1 MAKYKLH
8 YASLSDDYTK
18 EDIPSYKF
26 TSVMDMSKW
35 LMDLAVT
42 NESTPR
48 VYLMSFYDIQNEKDL
63 IFVTEYYDTIID
75 IIKNTHYS
83 FDVAFSDEIH
93 IQEYESYEAAYKVAL
108 SMKEDVTDLCY
119 NKD

>member
-1 MAKYKLH
+1 MKKYKLH

-18 EDIPSYKF
+18 EDIPTYKF
-26 TSVMDMSKW
+26 ASVMDMCNW

-42 NESTPR
+42 NESAPR
-48 VYLMSFYDIQNEKDL
+48 VYLMSFYDIVNKKDL

-75 IIKNTHYS
+75 IIKNTHFS
-83 FDVAFSDEIH
+83 FDVAFSDEIY
-93 IQEYESYEAAYKVAL
+93 IQEYESYETAYEVAL
-108 SMKEDVTDLCY
+108 SMKESVTDLCY